1 MDKQL
6 IRFTTT
12 CLCQSLID
20 DHIEA
25 FFSVG
30 RLTEKKRKKEKSSL
44 SCHSKNADMKEASS
58 TTFTTFTFSFIGRSK
73 FQENTTIQSI

>member
-44 SCHSKNADMKEASS
+44 SCHIKNADMK
-58 TTFTTFTFSFIGRSK
+58 
-73 FQENTTIQSI
+73 